1 MKKVLVMLLIFLSST
16 FVLSRFY
23 YVDFEH
29 QEYCVIRVVPSFLLS
44 NLDLRGALRLIKYA
58 SPEDYAEVCSRVRV
72 INKNPGCGGLDGGCF
87 YENKPDVIYIGNDQ
101 GNIAFAADLILH
113 ETCHARQYNEG
124 RPLLEQECYKVGK
137 LFLDKVT
144 VY

>member
-1 MKKVLVMLLIFLSST
+1 MKKVLIIIVVFGALT
-16 FVLSRFY
+16 FTLSRFFY
-23 YVDFEH
+23 IDLKHENK
-29 QEYCVIRVVPSFLLS
+29 CVIRVVPSFLLS
-44 NLDLRGALRLIKYA
+44 NLDLKGALSLIKHA
-58 SPEDYAEVCSRVRV
+58 SPEDYTEVCNRVRV

-113 ETCHARQYNEG
+113 ETCHARQYSEG
-124 RPLLEQECYKVGK
+124 RTLLEGECYKIGK
-137 LFLDKVT
+137 EFLEKIT